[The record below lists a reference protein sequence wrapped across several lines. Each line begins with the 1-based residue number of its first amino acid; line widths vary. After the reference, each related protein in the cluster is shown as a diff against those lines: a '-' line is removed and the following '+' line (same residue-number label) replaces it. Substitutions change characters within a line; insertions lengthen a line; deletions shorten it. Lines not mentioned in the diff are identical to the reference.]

1 MAVGLAEPP
10 WRPGTRRAWGWAEGM
25 AHVRFSSHNLGIGLA
40 VLAGCL
46 TLAEAV
52 WPGSAPQSQSLNFW
66 LPLAVVSGCAFL
78 LSAYL
83 VDRHP
88 ILARALL
95 AVGGLFLLS
104 SGVFFSLISGGGGR
118 SAVALIADLT
128 PGLLALVSAVVIGP
142 TERRAYP

>member
-1 MAVGLAEPP
+1 
-10 WRPGTRRAWGWAEGM
+10 M
-25 AHVRFSSHNLGIGLA
+25 AHVRFSSHNLGIALA

-46 TLAEAV
+46 TFVEAV

-83 VDRHP
+83 ADSHALV
-88 ILARALL
+88 ASALL
-95 AVGGLFLLS
+95 TVGGLFLLG
-104 SGVFFSLISGGGGR
+104 SGIFFGLLSGGGGR
-118 SAVALIADLT
+118 SAVALAADLA
-128 PGLLALVSAVVIGP
+128 PGLLALVSALVIGP